1 MDGLRTISL
10 GEFPFDGR
18 MWNVEVHAD
27 AEIWVAHDGTP
38 AAKML
43 LGSHAELGPPLP
55 VSYPAAW
62 DWLGQLHQHVG
73 AVVAAAGRRG
83 EGPWADRY
91 AHVWG

>member
-1 MDGLRTISL
+1 MDGLRTTFL

-18 MWNVEVHAD
+18 VWTVESHAD
-27 AEIWVAHDGTP
+27 AEIWVLHDGAA

-43 LGSHAELGPPLP
+43 IGSHAELGPPLP

-62 DWLGQLHQHVG
+62 DWLGQLHKHVG
-73 AVVAAAGRRG
+73 AVVAQAGRRG

-91 AHVWG
+91 AHLWG